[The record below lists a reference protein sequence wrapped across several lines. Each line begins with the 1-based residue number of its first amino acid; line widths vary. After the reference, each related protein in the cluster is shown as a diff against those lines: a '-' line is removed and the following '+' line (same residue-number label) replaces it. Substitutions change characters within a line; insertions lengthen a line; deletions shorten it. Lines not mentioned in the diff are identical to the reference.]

1 MGTASPQIRN
11 GDNMSPIEKGRK
23 QKVAKQEKKVKGEK
37 ERKLE
42 SLGKKNK
49 SVEDNKATK

>member
-42 SLGKKNK
+42 NVLAKRISPGG
-49 SVEDNKATK
+49 